1 MTKRVSTLYLDSAQI
16 LTVKRYNFRCKV
28 VGWGGGGCRGG
39 GGAGEVIIVVVKW
52 RITQP
57 SFHCL

>member
-1 MTKRVSTLYLDSAQI
+1 MTKRLSTLYLDSAQI

-39 GGAGEVIIVVVKW
+39 VGAGGGGDH
-52 RITQP
+52 R
-57 SFHCL
+57 SR

>member
-1 MTKRVSTLYLDSAQI
+1 MTKRRSTLYLGSAQI

-28 VGWGGGGCRGG
+28 VGWGSSGSEGEA
-39 GGAGEVIIVVVKW
+39 GAGVVIIVVVKW